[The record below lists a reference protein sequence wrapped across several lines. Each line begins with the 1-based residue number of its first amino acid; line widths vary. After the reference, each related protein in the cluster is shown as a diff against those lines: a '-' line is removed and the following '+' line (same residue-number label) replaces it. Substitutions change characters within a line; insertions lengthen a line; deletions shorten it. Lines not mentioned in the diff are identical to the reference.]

1 MCRSTS
7 VWQDEVCNTMKA
19 IMHLRHVS
27 LGSVG
32 GGGEMGA
39 ERQAGWW
46 SSETSSA
53 GARFF
58 YFLFFFPLLVQLRKR
73 LETGM
78 SRINADGVNLQ
89 LIFGKS

>member
-1 MCRSTS
+1 MCVCVCDCQYVCRSTS

-27 LGSVG
+27 LGS
-32 GGGEMGA
+32 GGEGGMGA
-39 ERQAGWW
+39 ERLAGWW

-58 YFLFFFPLLVQLRKR
+58 FFFPPRATQETLRDWN
-73 LETGM
+73 EQ
-78 SRINADGVNLQ
+78 D
-89 LIFGKS
+89 